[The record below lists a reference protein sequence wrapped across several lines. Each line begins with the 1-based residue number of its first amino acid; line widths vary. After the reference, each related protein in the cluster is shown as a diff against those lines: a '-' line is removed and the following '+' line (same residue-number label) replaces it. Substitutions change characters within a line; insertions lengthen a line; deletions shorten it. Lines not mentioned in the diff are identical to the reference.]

1 MRKFDGK
8 DPVNWIRQMEQY
20 FDLHGVQLLQ
30 KVCIASSYLEPDQ
43 FLWYKGLCSR
53 KKLVTWSIFTEEM
66 IAHYED
72 TKSNTFFRATPQQL
86 EREKGLCDILES
98 KIMKH
103 TLHNYKDGS
112 VVSPSIPQPTR
123 VTPQQLEEK
132 REKGLCY
139 NCDSKCTKGHKC
151 AEKKLFYI
159 EYEEEEEKD
168 QEPSKQEDIHQ
179 DPTPEK
185 EEMNHTISCKAL
197 ARITTP
203 QTLKIE
209 GHMKKKMVQ
218 EVKDHIEKEEMNPTI
233 SCNSLIEITTPK
245 TIKIEGHIKKK
256 NVQEVKDHIE
266 QPQAKAANDPSST
279 RGDDKVSKLTDLN
292 QILMKEIT
300 GLREEKAV
308 LSTNVTALGLEIE
321 STRKMTEEWK
331 EVEKELRKELAKKD
345 AECEAAISQIHRQLQ
360 DAEKQLNSEISAK
373 EEECRAVNLDRK
385 NLEATVLQLKDKIEE
400 ISADLEVTAKSA
412 KCEKEVLLSQII
424 AAKKETDQITSS
436 SQIAEDAWNLEK
448 EKMLSR
454 FAELEANL
462 ELMSSEKGSLSET
475 NRELRTEAESLKAQL
490 VSEIESARKMNEEFK
505 KAEKELRELGKKDGD
520 DQVAISQT
528 LKQLQGAEERFN
540 TEISAKE
547 EECRAVNLDKK
558 NLEDNVLQLKN
569 QIQARSSELE
579 ATDKAR
585 KLEKDLLL
593 SQIVAAKKETAEI
606 TRISQI
612 AQETWNVE
620 KEKMLSRL
628 AELETNLAFMASEKG
643 SLNETNRELKT
654 EAESLKAQFL
664 SEIESAR
671 KMTDEWKEAEKEL
684 REELI
689 KKDDEYKSAI
699 SQAVKELQEAKERF
713 NAEISM
719 KEDECRRLNLDK
731 KNLDAT
737 VLKLKNQ
744 IQVISSELETAN
756 EDRKLETE
764 VFLSLDIARKETAEI
779 NRSYQMAQEDWNAE
793 KEILLSKL
801 AELQAKLQLV
811 ASEKG
816 LLSETNKDL
825 ETEAEP
831 WKAECKEIILEPGA
845 VIETRTRQLR
855 NRSISEY
862 LIKWK
867 NLPAEV
873 STWEDKNFTRK
884 HQELLKR

>member
-1 MRKFDGK
+1 
-8 DPVNWIRQMEQY
+8 
-20 FDLHGVQLLQ
+20 
-30 KVCIASSYLEPDQ
+30 
-43 FLWYKGLCSR
+43 
-53 KKLVTWSIFTEEM
+53 
-66 IAHYED
+66 
-72 TKSNTFFRATPQQL
+72 
-86 EREKGLCDILES
+86 
-98 KIMKH
+98 
-103 TLHNYKDGS
+103 
-112 VVSPSIPQPTR
+112 
-123 VTPQQLEEK
+123 
-132 REKGLCY
+132 
-139 NCDSKCTKGHKC
+139 
-151 AEKKLFYI
+151 
-159 EYEEEEEKD
+159 
-168 QEPSKQEDIHQ
+168 
-179 DPTPEK
+179 
-185 EEMNHTISCKAL
+185 
-197 ARITTP
+197 
-203 QTLKIE
+203 
-209 GHMKKKMVQ
+209 MKKKMVQ

-266 QPQAKAANDPSST
+266 IEDHIEHQEMNPTISCKGSEEIITPQTLDIEGHIKKKKVQAVKDHIEQPQAKAANDPSST
-279 RGDDKVSKLTDLN
+279 QGDDKVSKLTDLN

-300 GLREEKAV
+300 GLREEKVV

-547 EECRAVNLDKK
+547 DECRAVNLDKK

-779 NRSYQMAQEDWNAE
+779 NRSYQMAQEDWNVE

-801 AELQAKLQLV
+801 SELQAKLQLV
-811 ASEKG
+811 ASKKG

-873 STWEDKNFTRK
+873 STWEDNNFTRK